1 MHGHVQANVD
11 WALCVCGGGGGWGG
25 GAQVVVNASALLLVA
40 GRVRTLAEGVPVAR
54 AAIAS
59 GRAASVLRAYVQAS
73 QPAAAA
79 APLSTT

>member
-1 MHGHVQANVD
+1 MCMCRLTLIGR
-11 WALCVCGGGGGWGG
+11 CVCVCVWA